1 MPTLF
6 FRSAG
11 VTLMICVV
19 VATVLFTAAWTT
31 RFSQAWIFVAELFAI
46 MTATSGYL
54 LKTAPDL
61 LERRLPSNQEVQPR
75 QRVAIASLR
84 AAALAMFATAGLDHR
99 FHWSHVPW
107 WLTAVAFAVL
117 TAGALLVFL
126 VMRENRFAW
135 LTIEVAPEQVVIATG
150 PYQCIRHP
158 MYLGALVQA
167 FAVPLAL
174 GSYSAETFS
183 VLACIVVVGR
193 LLAEESLLS
202 ARLPGYSDYMQRT
215 RYRLIPGVW

>member
-1 MPTLF
+1 MLTLF
-6 FRSAG
+6 FRSA
-11 VTLMICVV
+11 VATLVISVV

-31 RFSQAWIFVAELFAI
+31 HFSQAWIFVAELFAI
-46 MTATSGYL
+46 MTATNGYL

-61 LERRLPSNQEVQPR
+61 LERRLPSNRESQPR

-99 FHWSHVPW
+99 LHWSHVPS
-107 WLTAVAFAVL
+107 WLTAIAFAVL

-126 VMRENRFAW
+126 VMRENRFAS
-135 LTIEVAPEQVVIATG
+135 LTIDVAPEQRVIATG
-150 PYQCIRHP
+150 PYQCVRHP
-158 MYLGALVQA
+158 MYLGALAQA

-183 VLACIVVVGR
+183 VLACIVVIGR

-202 ARLPGYSDYMQRT
+202 ASLPGYSDYMQCT